1 MGPRRTV
8 GWRSRAIARL
18 TPRVLHNEYPCILYT
33 TYTTFYTYM
42 YTILYSLTYTSLFN
56 LLPQA
61 QVPSKRVPQYTL
73 ARIMNNGA
81 NLSNTSDCN
90 CVRDRPTCPLSRT
103 STSPTSSLGKRPAS
117 SETNM
122 DKKKARHS
130 TVVRDTVLTMMDNFF
145 IEENEYLME
154 DNEAQQIA
162 IDALHKDKA
171 QLQRRIH
178 LLEIQLEAAHRY
190 SRMVEQW
197 VPQVRLMFAGDLQDM
212 LQIQAQQT
220 ADLEA
225 ETETEEE

>member
-1 MGPRRTV
+1 
-8 GWRSRAIARL
+8 
-18 TPRVLHNEYPCILYT
+18 
-33 TYTTFYTYM
+33 
-42 YTILYSLTYTSLFN
+42 
-56 LLPQA
+56 
-61 QVPSKRVPQYTL
+61 
-73 ARIMNNGA
+73 
-81 NLSNTSDCN
+81 
-90 CVRDRPTCPLSRT
+90 
-103 STSPTSSLGKRPAS
+103 
-117 SETNM
+117 M